1 MPEEVFYMTKKLIA
15 YFSRADENYF
25 GGAIRY
31 IEVGNT
37 EIVVNKIAEMI
48 EADIFKIEMKTP
60 YSKEYKACIEEAKI
74 HKFEDKRPELVSI
87 PDSVD
92 EYDTLIL
99 AYPNYWGT
107 MPMAVFTFLDAFDFS
122 GKTILPICTNEGSG
136 MGISEN
142 DIRKL
147 CPNSK
152 VEKGLSLIGSE
163 VENSDKEIE
172 NWLKVNENKKTR

>member
-1 MPEEVFYMTKKLIA
+1 MTKKLIA

-37 EIVVNKIAEMI
+37 EIVVNKIAEMM

-60 YSKEYKACIEEAKI
+60 
-74 HKFEDKRPELVSI
+74 
-87 PDSVD
+87 
-92 EYDTLIL
+92 
-99 AYPNYWGT
+99 
-107 MPMAVFTFLDAFDFS
+107 
-122 GKTILPICTNEGSG
+122 
-136 MGISEN
+136 
-142 DIRKL
+142 
-147 CPNSK
+147 NSK
-152 VEKGLSLIGSE
+152 VKKGLSLIGSE

>member
-1 MPEEVFYMTKKLIA
+1 
-15 YFSRADENYF
+15 
-25 GGAIRY
+25 
-31 IEVGNT
+31 
-37 EIVVNKIAEMI
+37 
-48 EADIFKIEMKTP
+48 
-60 YSKEYKACIEEAKI
+60 
-74 HKFEDKRPELVSI
+74 
-87 PDSVD
+87 
-92 EYDTLIL
+92 
-99 AYPNYWGT
+99 